1 METTLNTD
9 SNVKVDDVPN
19 APADVPV
26 SETTED
32 LCNRIDGGISSLRD
46 SLTHKIQ
53 NMQAEL
59 EHRQQIIRTVSA
71 FQTFENFVAQTTMLR
86 GKVEAHRETL
96 QSLPTSVQP
105 SAAQEGQ

>member
-1 METTLNTD
+1 METTLITD
-9 SNVKVDDVPN
+9 SEVIVDEVPN
-19 APADVPV
+19 APVDVPV
-26 SETTED
+26 SETTEE
-32 LCNRIDGGISSLRD
+32 LCNRIDGGISTLRQ
-46 SLTHKIQ
+46 SLTQKIQ

-96 QSLPTSVQP
+96 QSLPP
-105 SAAQEGQ
+105 APEGEQANG